1 MVEGFSW
8 DDLRYLEA
16 IERLGSVGHAA
27 RELQVSASTIYR
39 RVALLEK
46 SFEARCL
53 AQGGAQGRLTET
65 GQLLAA
71 VAKETSTAIGRVQQN
86 VRSSRSGIDGEVSL
100 TTVDGF
106 VPLLAAPLAALG
118 ARYPRLCVT
127 LHIADQGPSV
137 RRREV
142 DIALAVVPKP
152 PAGLWGRRLFAIRYG
167 AFGTSAALDVTPARW
182 ICSERTGPLAAW
194 ERQFATHVA
203 LQTRSVPAVM
213 AAVRAGIGLAVLPR
227 RLAALEPDLREATA
241 FSASLESLDRP
252 AWLLT
257 HPEIRHVPRVRAVME
272 CLTQAL
278 K

>member
-1 MVEGFSW
+1 MVEGISW

-16 IERLGSVGHAA
+16 IERLGSIGHAA
-27 RELQVSASTIYR
+27 RELQVSASTVYR
-39 RVALLEK
+39 RIAQLET
-46 SFEARCL
+46 SVEARCL
-53 AQGGAQGRLTET
+53 AQGGAEGRLTEI
-65 GQLLAA
+65 GQALAG
-71 VAKETSTAIGRVQQN
+71 VARETAAAITRVQQS
-86 VRSSRSGIDGEVSL
+86 VRSSKRDIDGDVSL

-106 VPLLAAPLAALG
+106 VPLIAAPLAALG

-152 PAGLWGRRLFAIRYG
+152 PSGLWGRRLFSIRYG
-167 AFGTSAALDVTPARW
+167 AFGTSAALEVTPSRW

-194 ERQFATHVA
+194 ERQFATNVA
-203 LQTRSVPAVM
+203 LQTRSLPAVM

-227 RLAALEPDLREATA
+227 RLAAIEPDLREATG
-241 FSASLESLDRP
+241 FSASLEALDRP

-257 HPEIRHVPRVRAVME
+257 HPEIRQVPRVRAVME